1 MVSPFLKTKL
11 LINFGFEKVHTIR
24 TRPKRKN
31 EVEGIDGYFMTSEEL
46 DNLQMQNKIAYR
58 FGVFGG
64 EYAYLKDEIFSNRN
78 IVFEM
83 HYTTIDD
90 WKNVRP
96 DIKTIYIF
104 PSDIE
109 KAKIQIKNRGLSSIA
124 EISRLNEIIE
134 QYNFMINNKN
144 FQSKFDYIFFNNYD
158 VESENKLINLVS
170 NLSK

>member
-64 EYAYLKDEIFSNRN
+64 EYAYLKDEIFSNKN
-78 IVFEM
+78 MVFEM

-90 WKNVRP
+90 WKKVRP

>member
-1 MVSPFLKTKL
+1 
-11 LINFGFEKVHTIR
+11 
-24 TRPKRKN
+24 
-31 EVEGIDGYFMTSEEL
+31 MTSEEL

-64 EYAYLKDEIFSNRN
+64 EYAYLKDEIFSNKN
-78 IVFEM
+78 MVFEM

-134 QYNFMINNKN
+134 QYNFMINNKD

>member
-64 EYAYLKDEIFSNRN
+64 EYAYLKDEIFSNKN
-78 IVFEM
+78 MVFEM

-90 WKNVRP
+90 WKKVRP

-134 QYNFMINNKN
+134 QYNFMINNKD

-158 VESENKLINLVS
+158 VESENKLI
-170 NLSK
+170 

>member
-64 EYAYLKDEIFSNRN
+64 EYAYLKDEIFSNKN
-78 IVFEM
+78 MVFEM

-109 KAKIQIKNRGLSSIA
+109 KAKIQIKNRGLSYIA

>member
-78 IVFEM
+78 MVFEM

-90 WKNVRP
+90 WKKVRP

-134 QYNFMINNKN
+134 QYNFMINNKD

>member
-1 MVSPFLKTKL
+1 M
-11 LINFGFEKVHTIR
+11 INFGFEKVHTIR

-64 EYAYLKDEIFSNRN
+64 EYAYLKDEIFSNKN
-78 IVFEM
+78 MVFEM

-90 WKNVRP
+90 WKKVRP

-134 QYNFMINNKN
+134 QYNFMINNKD

>member
-1 MVSPFLKTKL
+1 
-11 LINFGFEKVHTIR
+11 
-24 TRPKRKN
+24 
-31 EVEGIDGYFMTSEEL
+31 MTSEEL

-58 FGVFGG
+58 FEVFGG
-64 EYAYLKDEIFSNRN
+64 EYAYLKDEIFSNKN
-78 IVFEM
+78 MVFEM

-90 WKNVRP
+90 WKKVRP

>member
-58 FGVFGG
+58 FEVFGG
-64 EYAYLKDEIFSNRN
+64 EYAYLKDEIFSNKN
-78 IVFEM
+78 MVFEM

>member
-64 EYAYLKDEIFSNRN
+64 EYAYLKDEIFSNKN
-78 IVFEM
+78 MVFEM

>member
-64 EYAYLKDEIFSNRN
+64 EYAYLKDEIFSNKN
-78 IVFEM
+78 MVFEM

-90 WKNVRP
+90 WKKVRP

-134 QYNFMINNKN
+134 QYNFMINNNN

>member
-134 QYNFMINNKN
+134 QYNFMINNKD

>member
-58 FGVFGG
+58 FEVFGG
-64 EYAYLKDEIFSNRN
+64 EYAYLKDEIFSNKN
-78 IVFEM
+78 MVFEM

-90 WKNVRP
+90 WKKVRP

>member
-90 WKNVRP
+90 WKKVRP

>member
-1 MVSPFLKTKL
+1 M
-11 LINFGFEKVHTIR
+11 INFGFEKVHTIR

-90 WKNVRP
+90 WKKVRP

-134 QYNFMINNKN
+134 QYNFMINNKD

>member
-1 MVSPFLKTKL
+1 M
-11 LINFGFEKVHTIR
+11 INFGFEKVHTIR

-90 WKNVRP
+90 WKKVRP

>member
-1 MVSPFLKTKL
+1 M
-11 LINFGFEKVHTIR
+11 INFGFEKVHTIR

-64 EYAYLKDEIFSNRN
+64 EYAYLKDEIFSNKN
-78 IVFEM
+78 MVFEM

-134 QYNFMINNKN
+134 QYNFMINNKD

>member
-90 WKNVRP
+90 WKKVRP

-134 QYNFMINNKN
+134 QYNFMINNKD

>member
-64 EYAYLKDEIFSNRN
+64 EYAYLKDEIFSNKN
-78 IVFEM
+78 MVFEM

-90 WKNVRP
+90 WKKVRP

-104 PSDIE
+104 PSDIK

>member
-64 EYAYLKDEIFSNRN
+64 EYAYLKDEIFSNKN
-78 IVFEM
+78 MVFEM

-134 QYNFMINNKN
+134 QYNFMINNKD

>member
-64 EYAYLKDEIFSNRN
+64 EYAYLKDEIFSNKN
-78 IVFEM
+78 MVFEM

-90 WKNVRP
+90 WKKVRP

-134 QYNFMINNKN
+134 QYNFMINNKD

>member
-46 DNLQMQNKIAYR
+46 NNLQMQNKIAYR

-64 EYAYLKDEIFSNRN
+64 EYAYLKDEIFSNKN
-78 IVFEM
+78 MVFEM

-134 QYNFMINNKN
+134 QYNFMINNKD

>member
-1 MVSPFLKTKL
+1 M
-11 LINFGFEKVHTIR
+11 INFGFEKVHTIR

-64 EYAYLKDEIFSNRN
+64 EYAYLKDEIFSNKN
-78 IVFEM
+78 MVFEM